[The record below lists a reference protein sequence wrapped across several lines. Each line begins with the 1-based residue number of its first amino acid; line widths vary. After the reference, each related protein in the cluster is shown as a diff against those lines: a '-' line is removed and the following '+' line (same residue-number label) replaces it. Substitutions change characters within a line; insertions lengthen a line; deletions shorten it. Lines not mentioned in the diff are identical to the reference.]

1 MAKPQLKIT
10 SMAQSARSVLNGN
23 GATLMPIDR
32 LKRDPKQPRKRFNQ
46 KKLQSL
52 SDSIKAQGVLQPI
65 GWYPEPDADGFYII
79 KFGERRW
86 IASKMAGLSEIPG
99 NPVLQKSR
107 LVQLIENEQRE
118 GLTCMEAAW
127 GIRDAM
133 EEEKLTTAQVCEQ
146 TGFSKSYVSKL
157 LTLIEAPEFIQD
169 LEENG
174 ITESAEN
181 LYALTV
187 LWKEHPEEVRAWCVA
202 LSEGSTIIR
211 KDIEA
216 FKATLRGGPVIK
228 KEQTPENSKSSEPAL
243 TSMDNKASEQS
254 PAQFP
259 IQETE
264 TAAES
269 RPRALDP
276 SPNFLTAKPEPQ
288 AGAGKEKKP
297 INADG
302 ASKHDG
308 QKVQE
313 VDTAQSNQ
321 NAGKSRPM
329 PTEAQRIQVLLAD
342 GQIGHLVLPAQVEI
356 HLGNGEKVMVP
367 LTQLAEVSLT

>member
-1 MAKPQLKIT
+1 MPKPKLMIT

-23 GATLMPIDR
+23 GATLMPIEK

-65 GWYPEPDADGFYII
+65 GWYPEPDNDGLYII

-86 IASKMAGLSEIPG
+86 LASQMAGLSEIPG

-133 EEEKLTTAQVCEQ
+133 EEEKLTVAQVCEQ

-157 LTLIEAPEFIQD
+157 LTLVDAPDFIQD

-181 LYALTV
+181 LYTLTV
-187 LWKEHPEEVRAWCVA
+187 LWKEHPEEVRSWCEA
-202 LSEGSTIIR
+202 IQEGSTIIR
-211 KDIEA
+211 RDIEA
-216 FKATLRGGPVIK
+216 FKVTLRGGPIVK
-228 KEQTPENSKSSEPAL
+228 QVQAVENAMPPKPELADVVNNA
-243 TSMDNKASEQS
+243 AEQS
-254 PAQFP
+254 PVQK
-259 IQETE
+259 IETE
-264 TAAES
+264 AGIHSSNLDQESGGQTTAG
-269 RPRALDP
+269 
-276 SPNFLTAKPEPQ
+276 N
-288 AGAGKEKKP
+288 EKAP
-297 INADG
+297 INTGGGSEQGEEMAN
-302 ASKHDG
+302 SPRSIEKPLH
-308 QKVQE
+308 
-313 VDTAQSNQ
+313 
-321 NAGKSRPM
+321 KSF
-329 PTEAQRIQVLLAD
+329 EAQRIQVLLAD

-356 HLGNGEKVMVP
+356 HLGNGARVMVP
-367 LTQLAEVSLT
+367 FTYLAEVSLT

>member
-86 IASKMAGLSEIPG
+86 IASQMAGLSEIPG

-133 EEEKLTTAQVCEQ
+133 VEEKLTAAQVCEQ

-181 LYALTV
+181 LYALTI
-187 LWKEHPEEVRAWCVA
+187 LWKEHPEEVRAWCEA
-202 LSEGSTIIR
+202 IQEGSTIIR

-216 FKATLRGGPVIK
+216 FKATLRGGPIVK
-228 KEQTPENSKSSEPAL
+228 QDQTPESARPSEPEQ
-243 TSMDNKASEQS
+243 TGVVNKAAEQS
-254 PAQFP
+254 PAQSP

-264 TAAES
+264 TAAGS
-269 RPRALDP
+269 RPRVLDP
-276 SPNFLTAKPEPQ
+276 SPNLPTSKLEPQ
-288 AGAGKEKKP
+288 VGAGNEEAP
-297 INADG
+297 INAG
-302 ASKHDG
+302 GGSEHDG
-308 QKVQE
+308 KKAQE
-313 VDTAQSNQ
+313 VETAQSHRD
-321 NAGKSRPM
+321 ADKSPFKS
-329 PTEAQRIQVLLAD
+329 TEAQRIQVLLAD

-356 HLGNGEKVMVP
+356 HLGNGERVMVP
-367 LTQLAEVSLT
+367 LTHLAEVSLT